1 VEASSPGR
9 FRATLGVFGMVFR
22 NRLLLPVEVAWL
34 AFNGAE
40 WGVWLTL
47 MVYAYKHGGAAATS
61 LIMVVQLV
69 PCIILSPYLGA
80 ITDRARAGRVL
91 FFGLLAMG
99 LTMVAVA
106 AAIAV
111 DAPRVVVFTLAP
123 LMNLAMTIPR
133 PAQAALL
140 PGIVRSPM
148 ELTAAN
154 VVASWMESASVLVGP
169 VLTGVLLGLGGPA
182 LATAVLAGMSL
193 AGAALV
199 AGIRGPMP
207 MTEPG
212 EGRSLT
218 GEVGESLVT
227 AWRVPAARTLLGL
240 LGSQYV
246 LTGALGVLYVVLALT
261 TLNMGEAGAGYLNS
275 ADGIGGMAG
284 AALTATLVARRRLAP
299 ALVTGIVTSAL
310 ALAVLGVFP
319 TVVGAFAL
327 LFVVGA
333 FTTVFGVTG
342 RILLQRAAPP
352 DVLGR
357 VFALHESLMDAGIAV
372 GAIIVPVLI
381 GLGGPRVAIIVTAVL
396 SVAMLAVFWRRLRT
410 IDDEADVPQ
419 VEIQLLRTIP
429 MFAPLPA
436 PELEGLARALV
447 PVPVTAGTTV
457 IREGER
463 GDRFYA
469 VADGELRVTKGG
481 SHVATLRRSDGFGE
495 IALIED
501 VPRTATVAAVT
512 DAQLYSLEKEPF
524 ILALTGHVSAARAAG
539 DLVARRLDQLRTRTT
554 TWNGVPDDDLP

>member
-1 VEASSPGR
+1 MAASSPGR
-9 FRATLGVFGMVFR
+9 VRSTIGVFGTVFH

-47 MVYAYKHGGAAATS
+47 MVYAYTHGGAAATS
-61 LIMVVQLV
+61 VIVVVQLV

-91 FFGLLAMG
+91 FLGLFLMGLAMA
-99 LTMVAVA
+99 AVA

-111 DAPRVVVFTLAP
+111 DAPRILVFILAP
-123 LMNLAMTIPR
+123 FMNLAMAIPR

-140 PGIVRSPM
+140 PGIVRTPL

-169 VLTGVLLGLGGPA
+169 VLTGVLLGIGGPA
-182 LATAVLAGMSL
+182 LATAVLAGMTL

-199 AGIRGPMP
+199 VGIRGPMP
-207 MTEPG
+207 MTERG
-212 EGRSLT
+212 DGRSLT
-218 GEVGESLVT
+218 GEVRASIVT
-227 AWRVPAARTLLGL
+227 AWRSPAARTLLGV

-246 LTGALGVLYVVLALT
+246 LTGALGVLYVMLAIT
-261 TLNMGEAGAGYLNS
+261 TLDMGEAGAGYLNS
-275 ADGIGGMAG
+275 ADGVGGMVG

-299 ALVTGIVTSAL
+299 ALVTGIVASAL
-310 ALAVLGVFP
+310 ALAVLGIFP
-319 TVVGAFAL
+319 TVAGAFVL
-327 LFVVGA
+327 LFAIGA
-333 FTTVFGVTG
+333 FTTLFGVTG
-342 RILLQRAAPP
+342 RILLQRAAPA

-357 VFALHESLMDAGIAV
+357 IFALHESLMAAGLAL
-372 GAIIVPVLI
+372 GAIIVPVLV
-381 GLGGPRVAIIVTAVL
+381 GLSGVRAAMIVTALL
-396 SVAMLAVFWRRLRT
+396 SLAMIAMFWRRLRT
-410 IDDEADVPQ
+410 IDDGADVPQ

-429 MFAPLPA
+429 MFVPLPA
-436 PELEGLARALV
+436 PELEGLARALI
-447 PVPVTAGTTV
+447 PVSVVAGRTV

-463 GDRFYA
+463 GDCFYA

-481 SHVATLRRSDGFGE
+481 ANVATLRRSDGFGE

-501 VPRTATVAAVT
+501 VPRTATVTAVT

-524 ILALTGHVSAARAAG
+524 VLALTGHVSAAHAAG
-539 DLVARRLDQLRTRTT
+539 DLVARRLDELKRRTA
-554 TWNGVPDDDLP
+554 TWNGVPNDHLP